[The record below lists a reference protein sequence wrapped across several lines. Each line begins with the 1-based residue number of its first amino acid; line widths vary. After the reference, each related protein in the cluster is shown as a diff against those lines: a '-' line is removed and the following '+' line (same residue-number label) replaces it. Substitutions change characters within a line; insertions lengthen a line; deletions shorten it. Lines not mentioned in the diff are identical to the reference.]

1 MSCSLSNFCV
11 QLPKVELHAH
21 LNGSLSP
28 ATMRE
33 LVERK
38 KATKPELANF
48 RIPDSLEMESFFPL
62 FKFIYQLTDDV
73 ESVRIAARNVIDEF
87 ARDGVK
93 YLELRSTPRKNEET
107 GMTKRTYLN
116 AVLSVIEEPRQDI
129 VVKFI
134 ISIDRRNTPEEA
146 QEVVDL
152 ALDFQSRGIVAI
164 DLCGDVHTGSFEN
177 LRPAF
182 EKAQANGFPVTLH
195 FNEIRENMV
204 EAPALLSICPNRLG
218 HATYLDDYCRKLIY
232 KENIPIE
239 ICMTS
244 NLLCKTVNTYEEH
257 HIRELL
263 NDKHPFILC
272 TDDKGVFFSDL
283 SNEYKLACETFKLTH
298 EELFEISLRSIDAIF
313 SDEKTKNELRQ
324 HWLAWK
330 ENSKDF

>member
-1 MSCSLSNFCV
+1 MPCNLSDFCV

-73 ESVRIAARNVIDEF
+73 ESVRVAARNVIDEF

-107 GMTKRTYLN
+107 GMTKRTYLDT
-116 AVLSVIEEPRQDI
+116 VLSVVEEPRQDI

-134 ISIDRRNTPEEA
+134 ISIDRRNTLEEA

-152 ALDFQSRGIVAI
+152 ALAFQSRGIVAI

-182 EKAQANGFPVTLH
+182 ERAQANGLP
-195 FNEIRENMV
+195 
-204 EAPALLSICPNRLG
+204 
-218 HATYLDDYCRKLIY
+218 
-232 KENIPIE
+232 
-239 ICMTS
+239 
-244 NLLCKTVNTYEEH
+244 
-257 HIRELL
+257 
-263 NDKHPFILC
+263 

-283 SNEYKLACETFKLTH
+283 SNEYKLASEVFKLTH

-313 SDEKTKNELRQ
+313 SDEKIKNELRRQ
-324 HWLAWK
+324 WLDWK
-330 ENSKDF
+330 ENFKGF